1 MKIIVDTNILIA
13 AALRGNKPKAAI
25 AHIIANNNYDW
36 IVSREILEEYKA
48 VLIRPKFKL
57 SDSLKRRWFELIDSA
72 TTKIEVNF
80 TIDFPRDKKDA
91 KFLACAKA
99 AKANYL
105 ITGDKDFSEAQKLI
119 ETKII
124 TVREFLELI
133 M

>member
-91 KFLACAKA
+91 KFLACAKRLSE
-99 AKANYL
+99 KSYL
-105 ITGDKDFSEAQKLI
+105 LYLSPLNPPGLGDFEAINPLFPPKLGG
-119 ETKII
+119 
-124 TVREFLELI
+124 
-133 M
+133 